1 LGAKEGAILRRSQR
15 GSWYA
20 TKDARVMS
28 SLSHLFDILLHFN
41 IYLRPFA
48 ESYGSWIYAILFAM
62 IFCET
67 GLVVTPF
74 VPGDSLL
81 FAVGALT
88 AGANSPGGTASLD
101 LWLILISLTL
111 AGVLGNTVNYSI
123 GYALGQRLFNNPNSR
138 IFNRKH
144 LDRTHAFYEKHGAK
158 AVILSRFFP
167 IIRTFAPFVAGMG
180 QMGYRKFFAYNVI
193 GASAWVFS
201 FVLLGHYFGNLP
213 YVQKNFSLVILGIL
227 VVSLIPAGLEFVRAL
242 RARRN
247 V

>member
-1 LGAKEGAILRRSQR
+1 MNL
-15 GSWYA
+15 
-20 TKDARVMS
+20 
-28 SLSHLFDILLHFN
+28 LSHFLDVLLHFN
-41 IYLRPFA
+41 TYLRPFA
-48 ESYGSWIYAILFAM
+48 ESYGGWIYAILFAM

-74 VPGDSLL
+74 IPGDSLL

-88 AGANSPGGTASLD
+88 AGASTTGGTSSLD
-101 LWLILISLTL
+101 LWLILISLTV
-111 AGVLGNTVNYSI
+111 AGVLGNTVNYSF

-144 LDRTHAFYEKHGAK
+144 LDQTHAFYEKHGAK

-180 QMGYRKFFAYNVI
+180 QMSYRKFFIYNVI
-193 GASAWVFS
+193 GASTWVCS
-201 FVLLGHYFGNLP
+201 FVLLGHFFGNLP

-227 VVSLIPAGLEFVRAL
+227 VISLIPAGLEFARAWS
-242 RARRN
+242 ARKN
-247 V
+247 A